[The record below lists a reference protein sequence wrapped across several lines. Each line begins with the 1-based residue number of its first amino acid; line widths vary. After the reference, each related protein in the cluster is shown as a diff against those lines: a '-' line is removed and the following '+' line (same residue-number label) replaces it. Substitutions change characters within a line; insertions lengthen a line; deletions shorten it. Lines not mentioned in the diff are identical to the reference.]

1 MVAVSSMMIFVG
13 KRGDEMDAC
22 VVLADDLEFGL
33 RDIARGLGTEVELRH
48 NDDDFRV
55 GRQRVIGHSIRLLQA
70 LGMVSAAERGSDWFV
85 LIGHP
90 RPACSGSPGCGRS
103 IDFEGDGLWFATS
116 KNPEAEGG

>member
-1 MVAVSSMMIFVG
+1 MNLRTGSGGALEICRGGSEGGVGCDGGGFVDDDFVG

-70 LGMVSAAERGSDWFV
+70 LGHG
-85 LIGHP
+85 
-90 RPACSGSPGCGRS
+90 
-103 IDFEGDGLWFATS
+103 
-116 KNPEAEGG
+116 